1 AQLFCPPRVAEFLAM
16 ATSHSLIVPA
26 ALAMVLP
33 SAVIARPRSHPGP
46 PTLKV
51 TRSFGSRADEEEP
64 SCFVSFFG
72 SVLAAA
78 SLRGSAADTQAT
90 TKIISNGV
98 FIGTPGKKLTGR
110 DTAGADATYRV
121 SGIQATS
128 SREPPFGSTGGSV
141 LALQVSLAMFHQILQ
156 E

>member
-1 AQLFCPPRVAEFLAM
+1 VAASHSLTVLSSLPEARVLPSGLKATDQAQLFCPPRVAEFLAM

-33 SAVIARPRSHPGP
+33 SAVIASPRSHPGP

-51 TRSFGSRADEEEP
+51 TRSFGSRADEEDP

-110 DTAGADATYRV
+110 DTAGADATYRSLRY
-121 SGIQATS
+121 SGY
-128 SREPPFGSTGGSV
+128 
-141 LALQVSLAMFHQILQ
+141 
-156 E
+156 